1 MTEILDRDR
10 LGKCEGECED
20 RVREGEEEQNSPVCL
35 AVMYKNIYPA
45 NKWLDYKCIAGT
57 KA

>member
-1 MTEILDRDR
+1 MF
-10 LGKCEGECED
+10 LGRIPGK
-20 RVREGEEEQNSPVCL
+20 NSPVCLAVMYKNIYPVCL